1 MKNLRYAI
9 GIDIGTTSTKA
20 VLFTEKGETVCKYAV
35 GYPLYAP
42 TSETAEQ
49 DPKEIFSAVITT
61 LRKVVASS
69 GIDLA
74 KLLCL
79 SFGTAMHSLI
89 AVDAQGNPLTR
100 SITWADNRAAKWAE
114 KIKQEQNGHEIY
126 LRTGT
131 PIHPMSPFVKL
142 VWLRN
147 EHPEIF
153 EKAAKFISIKEYIFY
168 RLFHQYVVDYSIASA
183 MGLLNLK
190 ELTWDKEALDVA
202 GITEAKLSELVPTT
216 HILKPIQAE
225 CAQAMGIPADIP
237 TIIGA
242 SDGVLSNLG
251 VGAIPSGT
259 ASLHASGIVAVT
271 VGTSGAVRAVV
282 DQPVTDPQER
292 LFCYALT
299 ENHWVVGGAVNS
311 GGIALRWV
319 RDQLTDTEVR
329 AAQRLGKDPYELITM
344 LAETVP
350 PGSEGLIFHPY
361 LMGERSPLWNANAR
375 GSYFG
380 LSLSHT
386 KAHLVRAVLEGIVF
400 NLLLVLQALQDFT
413 GEVTRIQATGGFAR
427 SHLWRQMMAD
437 IFEREVTVPEQYES
451 SCLGAVILGLYAL
464 NAIPSLNIVS
474 EMIGETYRHQPIAAN
489 VEVYKKIFPIYTRV
503 LENLKGEYE
512 SIAQLQAELTKHH
525 F

>member
-1 MKNLRYAI
+1 MNNLRYVI

-20 VLFTEKGETVCKYAV
+20 VLFTEKGDTVCKHAV

-42 TSETAEQ
+42 TPETAEQ
-49 DPKEIFSAVITT
+49 DPKEIFSAVLTT
-61 LRKVVASS
+61 VKKIISDS
-69 GIDLA
+69 GIDPA
-74 KLLCL
+74 QLLCL

-89 AVDAQGNPLTR
+89 AVDAQGNLLTR
-100 SITWADNRAAKWAE
+100 SITWADNRSAKWAD
-114 KIKQEQNGHEIY
+114 KIKREQHGHEIY

-147 EHPEIF
+147 EHPEVF

-168 RLFHQYVVDYSIASA
+168 RLFQQYVVDYSIASA

-190 ELTWDKEALDVA
+190 ELAWDKDALEIA

-216 HILKPIQAE
+216 HILKPIQTE
-225 CAQAMGIPADIP
+225 CAEAMGIAADIP
-237 TIIGA
+237 TVIGA

-251 VGAIPSGT
+251 VGAIAP
-259 ASLHASGIVAVT
+259 GIVAVT
-271 VGTSGAVRAVV
+271 VGTSGAIRAVV

-299 ENHWVVGGAVNS
+299 EKHWVVGGAVNS

-350 PGSEGLIFHPY
+350 AGSDGLIFHPY
-361 LMGERSPLWNANAR
+361 LMGERSPLWDANAR
-375 GSYFG
+375 ASYFG
-380 LSLSHT
+380 LSASHT
-386 KAHLVRAVLEGIVF
+386 KAHLVRAVLEGILY
-400 NLLLVLQALQDFT
+400 NLYLVLEALEDFT
-413 GEVTRIQATGGFAR
+413 GKITRVQATGGFAR
-427 SHLWRQMMAD
+427 STLWRQMMAD
-437 IFEREVTVPEQYES
+437 VFNRDVTIPEQYES
-451 SCLGAVILGLYAL
+451 SCLGSAVLGLYAL
-464 NAIPSLNIVS
+464 KKISSLNIVS
-474 EMIGETYRHQPIAAN
+474 EMIGETHRHQPIAAN
-489 VEVYKKIFPIYTRV
+489 VERYQKILPIYTRI
-503 LENLKGEYE
+503 LETLKGEYE
-512 SIAQLQAELTKHH
+512 SIARLQAELTKPDG
-525 F
+525 